1 MALKLEIPIHA
12 GNIPAPVVTETATIT
27 APAADAFAVYHD
39 LTGGDLLREGEIYRG
54 WEMLYRGWKSFA
66 YDPFPGSTG
75 IPDYFIV
82 ALNSPIIAA
91 RRITTDIGLIVAGD
105 IAFGIGAN
113 IVDRKDRTLLA
124 RVAFQD
130 LKYFYTQRLAA

>member
-12 GNIPAPVVTETATIT
+12 GNIATPVVTETATIT

-39 LTGGDLLREGEIYRG
+39 LSGTDLLREGEIYRG

-66 YDPFPGSTG
+66 YDPFPASMS
-75 IPDYFIV
+75 IPDYFAV
-82 ALNSPIIAA
+82 PLDSPIIAS
-91 RRITTDIGLIVAGD
+91 RIITTDIGLIVAGMVG
-105 IAFGIGAN
+105 FGIGGN